1 MDLLMTPWYAYSCAC
16 VFCSRHEARIVEDT
30 DYARYRR
37 FLQVK
42 QIRGLRI
49 ETRGDEDEDFN
60 DPAMNYPSDEP
71 SNLRFYREI
80 LAAKH
85 QLCIPS
91 PYEKHSTHCQASNGE
106 GFLAMTME
114 NAVRFILG
122 RPVSWY

>member
-1 MDLLMTPWYAYSCAC
+1 M
-16 VFCSRHEARIVEDT
+16 EDT

-71 SNLRFYREI
+71 SNLRFYREL

>member
-1 MDLLMTPWYAYSCAC
+1 M
-16 VFCSRHEARIVEDT
+16 EDT

-49 ETRGDEDEDFN
+49 ETRGDEDEDLES
-60 DPAMNYPSDEP
+60 MSDRFGVK
-71 SNLRFYREI
+71 SLRFYREL

>member
-1 MDLLMTPWYAYSCAC
+1 M
-16 VFCSRHEARIVEDT
+16 EDT

-49 ETRGDEDEDFN
+49 ETRGDEDEDF
-60 DPAMNYPSDEP
+60 DGLHGRPGDEP
-71 SNLRFYREI
+71 QSLRFYREL

-91 PYEKHSTHCQASNGE
+91 RYEKHSTHCQASNGE

>member
-1 MDLLMTPWYAYSCAC
+1 M
-16 VFCSRHEARIVEDT
+16 EDT

-49 ETRGDEDEDFN
+49 ETRGDEDEDE
-60 DPAMNYPSDEP
+60 DVEP

-91 PYEKHSTHCQASNGE
+91 TYEKHSTHCQASNGE

>member
-1 MDLLMTPWYAYSCAC
+1 M
-16 VFCSRHEARIVEDT
+16 EDT

-49 ETRGDEDEDFN
+49 ETRGDEDED
-60 DPAMNYPSDEP
+60 DEP

-91 PYEKHSTHCQASNGE
+91 TYEKHSTHCQASNGE